1 MGAPGGSRF
10 VRVQRGLWAD
20 AFLGVV
26 GVVAILLGIFAVKDP
41 ILAVGGFTLVAL
53 LMVSAFD
60 VSVPVLAWVAVAP
73 FVQAL
78 PLESPLVLLTFAFHR
93 LLLPVAAIGAIL
105 GASVRRQ
112 LRLFTAEKILLVF
125 LAYALGSLVLNW
137 RGIGGVAAGE
147 AQRTLLLAYVV
158 PFGALVLGYRVAPA
172 AQRRVLLALAAMAGV
187 ISAGGIVQSLAG
199 VEIFPG
205 AAAWQEIWEPRAVGS
220 LGNPAVTGY
229 VTHVG
234 VFVAVFVA
242 ARYRAWRVPAI
253 AVAAVGAA
261 FTVLTYTRSVWVGLL
276 LGAVTVAWLYPR
288 ARAWVVGGIVVAV
301 LAFVFNVGGFVD
313 SAFLEE
319 RAGNQE
325 NVQGRV
331 AFGSTGFKMFADR
344 PLLGHGFGTY
354 DVKSGD
360 YAVGYGTVGA
370 AVSSADTSHN
380 SFLTL
385 LAELGIVGFFLY
397 GAALV
402 AALRRSIAA
411 LRGRVPSADRL
422 KIVALLAGVV
432 SYLVSA
438 NLIDMRFF
446 SFAISLF
453 WFNVGLLDASVRD
466 GEARPA

>member
-1 MGAPGGSRF
+1 MRA
-10 VRVQRGLWAD
+10 QRSLWSD
-20 AFLGVV
+20 AFLAVV
-26 GVVAILLGIFAVKDP
+26 GVVAILLGIFAVRDP
-41 ILAVGGFTLVAL
+41 VLAVGGFTLVAL
-53 LMVSAFD
+53 LMVAAVD
-60 VSVPVLAWVAVAP
+60 VSVPVLAWIAVAP

-78 PLESPLVLLTFAFHR
+78 QPESQLVLLTFAFHR
-93 LLLPVAAIGAIL
+93 LLLPVAALGALL

-112 LRLFTAEKILLVF
+112 LRLFTAEKLMLLF
-125 LAYALGSLVLNW
+125 LAYALGSLLLSW

-147 AQRTLLLAYVV
+147 AQRTFLLAYVV
-158 PFGALVLGYRVAPA
+158 PFGALVLGYRLAPETH
-172 AQRRVLLALAAMAGV
+172 RRILLALGAMAGV
-187 ISAGGIVQSLAG
+187 ISAGGIVQVLTG
-199 VEIFPG
+199 TEIFPG
-205 AAAWQEIWEPRAVGS
+205 AAAWQEIWDPRAVGS

-234 VFVAVFVA
+234 VFAAIFVA
-242 ARYRAWRVPAI
+242 ARYSAWRAPAI

-276 LGAVTVAWLYPR
+276 LGAITVAWLYRR
-288 ARAWVVGGIVVAV
+288 ARTWVVGGIVVAV

-331 AFGSTGFKMFADR
+331 AFGSTGLKMFVDR
-344 PLLGHGFGTY
+344 PLLGQGFGTY
-354 DVKSGD
+354 DLRSSD

-370 AVSSADTSHN
+370 SVSSADTSHN

-385 LAELGIVGFFLY
+385 LAELGVVGFVLY

-402 AALRRSIAA
+402 AALRRSVAA
-411 LRGRVPSADRL
+411 LRGRVPSTDRL
-422 KIVALLAGVV
+422 KIVVLLAGIV

-453 WFNVGLLDASVRD
+453 WFNVGLADAS
-466 GEARPA
+466 AREQEGRAA